1 MKKVLVIII
10 SIAAIVLISLAIAWG
25 AEYHLRG
32 TDRPENSCM
41 EQYLTIAEERPWV
54 VAVVGE
60 IDDPTCPGHGTM
72 HVQAYDPHI
81 EAWLTIDKWHKI
93 EEHAEMQYTM
103 KYCANY
109 SAKTYAGRYGY
120 IRRGK

>member
-1 MKKVLVIII
+1 MKKALVIIA
-10 SIAAIVLISLAIAWG
+10 SIIFIVLISLVIAWG

-32 TDRPENSCM
+32 TPWPENSCM

-72 HVQAYDPHI
+72 HVQAYDPQV
-81 EAWLTIDKWHKI
+81 EAWLTIDKWHQI
-93 EEHAEMQYTM
+93 DEHREMQYTM

-109 SAKTYAGRYGY
+109 SARTYARRYDY
-120 IRRGK
+120 MRR

>member
-1 MKKVLVIII
+1 MKKALVIII
-10 SIAAIVLISLAIAWG
+10 SIAAIVLISLCIAWG
-25 AEYHLRG
+25 AEYHILG
-32 TDRPENSCM
+32 TDWPENSCM
-41 EQYLTIAEERPWV
+41 EQYLTIAQERPWA

-81 EAWLTIDKWHKI
+81 EAWLTIDKWHKL
-93 EEHAEMQYTM
+93 EEHREMQYQM

-109 SAKTYAGRYGY
+109 SAKTYARRYE

>member
-1 MKKVLVIII
+1 MKKALVIIA
-10 SIAAIVLISLAIAWG
+10 SIIFIVLISLVIAWG

-32 TDRPENSCM
+32 TDWPENSCM
-41 EQYLTIAEERPWV
+41 EQYLTIAEQRPWA

-81 EAWLTIDKWHKI
+81 MAPDRRAQGYAVHHEVHSELLAPDVCEAV
-93 EEHAEMQYTM
+93 
-103 KYCANY
+103 
-109 SAKTYAGRYGY
+109 
-120 IRRGK
+120 